1 MPGSRFKIFGRF
13 LVPALLVAG
22 IATNFSSTSA
32 NGGDDE
38 FDRPGNNV
46 IADQFNNR
54 VIRRQAHRRLHG
66 YHSAF

>member
-13 LVPALLVAG
+13 LVPGLLVAG
-22 IATNFSSTSA
+22 IATTFISTSA